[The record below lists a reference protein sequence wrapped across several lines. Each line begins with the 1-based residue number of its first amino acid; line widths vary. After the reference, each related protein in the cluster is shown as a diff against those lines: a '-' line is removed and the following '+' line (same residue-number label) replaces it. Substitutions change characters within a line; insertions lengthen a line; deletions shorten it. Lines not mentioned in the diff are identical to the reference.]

1 MKNKRIFIAL
11 ILSILTAFSLTVELA
26 YPSYEFVRNNTGVL
40 TACLIAVSVFF
51 LYKKYLF
58 KVNSQFLL
66 SLLAF
71 IFSIF
76 MVLFHSYDV
85 VGDSSLVFGN
95 ILFFI
100 IALARLVSYFVFFNL
115 GINLLYGYLVT
126 KRDFKNYFPKITKYL
141 DKHPFLFSF
150 LFIFICYLPY
160 IICFYPVI
168 LNYDGGYQ
176 IREMLGLHT
185 FYLDSVILL
194 DESVTLTNF
203 NPLIHTFLLGGL
215 FKFGYTLGNQNF
227 GLFLYTIIQLSIV
240 ISVFAYTI
248 VYLKKA
254 KVHDNF
260 VIGALLIYALIPVF
274 PFYAMTAVKDVI
286 FSSLIVLYVIKLYN
300 LLKNEQTIKDY
311 IILGLIILLVTLFRN
326 NGIYTI
332 VLSFPALFFILSKSR
347 KPLIIVFF
355 VNVLF
360 YIAYNNV
367 LLPYFKIPNTS
378 IRETLSIPFQQT
390 ARYVKYHGDDV
401 TEEERKIID
410 HILEYDTLAE
420 NYQPD
425 LSDPVKNKYNKY
437 TTREEL
443 KQYFKVWFKMFFRH
457 PSAYFDATISNVYG
471 YFYPN
476 TSRWYIY
483 YRMNPNM
490 VKDGF
495 DYHYIDSLEFGRNIL
510 IGIGEAFP
518 YVPIVGLIVNIGV
531 IVWIYLLILVILIVN
546 KNSKYITVI
555 LPALSIIL
563 ACVAGPVNTYF
574 RYILPILFAL
584 PPTVS
589 LLYFELKQRV

>member
-1 MKNKRIFIAL
+1 
-11 ILSILTAFSLTVELA
+11 
-26 YPSYEFVRNNTGVL
+26 
-40 TACLIAVSVFF
+40 
-51 LYKKYLF
+51 
-58 KVNSQFLL
+58 
-66 SLLAF
+66 
-71 IFSIF
+71 
-76 MVLFHSYDV
+76 
-85 VGDSSLVFGN
+85 
-95 ILFFI
+95 
-100 IALARLVSYFVFFNL
+100 
-115 GINLLYGYLVT
+115 
-126 KRDFKNYFPKITKYL
+126 
-141 DKHPFLFSF
+141 
-150 LFIFICYLPY
+150 
-160 IICFYPVI
+160 
-168 LNYDGGYQ
+168 
-176 IREMLGLHT
+176 
-185 FYLDSVILL
+185 
-194 DESVTLTNF
+194 
-203 NPLIHTFLLGGL
+203 
-215 FKFGYTLGNQNF
+215 
-227 GLFLYTIIQLSIV
+227 
-240 ISVFAYTI
+240 
-248 VYLKKA
+248 
-254 KVHDNF
+254 
-260 VIGALLIYALIPVF
+260 
-274 PFYAMTAVKDVI
+274 MTAVKDVI

-378 IRETLSIPFQQT
+378 IREALSIPFQQT

-443 KQYFKVWFKMFFRH
+443 KQYFNVWFKMFFRH